1 MCCSKIIMVPGT
13 TLLKSF
19 CFELY
24 KQKYKLVGHL
34 IRLVQ
39 NLYLM
44 TQIKCFLIIG
54 LSPMCKLL
62 TAEGTKRR
70 YTKLVVEMSCQISH
84 NNGLWLKQWHIVVN
98 FPSPDCQEIILLLQ
112 HAPVC
117 PCIDKMMI

>member
-1 MCCSKIIMVPGT
+1 MGCSKVIMVPGT
-13 TLLKSF
+13 TLSKCF
-19 CFELY
+19 CFELNI
-24 KQKYKLVGHL
+24 LW
-34 IRLVQ
+34 IEIFQ

-44 TQIKCFLIIG
+44 TQIKCFLKIG
-54 LSPMCKLL
+54 LSPMCKIL

-112 HAPVC
+112 YAPVY
-117 PCIDKMMI
+117 IDKMMI

>member
-1 MCCSKIIMVPGT
+1 
-13 TLLKSF
+13 
-19 CFELY
+19 
-24 KQKYKLVGHL
+24 
-34 IRLVQ
+34 
-39 NLYLM
+39 
-44 TQIKCFLIIG
+44 
-54 LSPMCKLL
+54 MCKLL

-117 PCIDKMMI
+117 PGIDKML

>member
-1 MCCSKIIMVPGT
+1 
-13 TLLKSF
+13 
-19 CFELY
+19 
-24 KQKYKLVGHL
+24 
-34 IRLVQ
+34 
-39 NLYLM
+39 
-44 TQIKCFLIIG
+44 
-54 LSPMCKLL
+54 MCKLL

-117 PCIDKMMI
+117 PYIDKMMI